1 MQVIHGLRPAKRGYL
16 GALLLGALAITAL
29 AGCGTHTDKVRD
41 ILDNPTRFAD
51 KDVTIAGEVTKV
63 YELPLGI
70 SNLSAYRVN
79 DDSGQIWVVSHAG
92 APSEGSKVGL
102 KGRVRPEG
110 KFAGSFLGSVI
121 EEDQRRTR

>member
-1 MQVIHGLRPAKRGYL
+1 MQVKRGYL
-16 GALLLGALAITAL
+16 GATMLGAVAIAAL
-29 AGCGTHTDKVRD
+29 AGCGTHTDKVSD
-41 ILDNPTRFAD
+41 ILNNPSRFTN
-51 KDVTIAGEVTKV
+51 KDVTVAGQVTKV

-92 APSEGSKVGL
+92 APREGSKVGL

-110 KFAGSFLGSVI
+110 QFAGSFLGSVI